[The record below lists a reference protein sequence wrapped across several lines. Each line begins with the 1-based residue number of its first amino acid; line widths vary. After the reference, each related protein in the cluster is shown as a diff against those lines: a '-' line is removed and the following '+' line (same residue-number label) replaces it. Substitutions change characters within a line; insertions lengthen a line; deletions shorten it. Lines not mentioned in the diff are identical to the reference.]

1 MRLRLFLIFAL
12 VIAITLAGVA
22 VFARQTTANEVRMFV
37 NRGGAIGVDDFV
49 TTLET
54 YYAEQGS
61 WQGVEDVFP
70 HQGQGRSNG
79 AGQGRGQGSGQGI
92 GSELVLVDAAGRV
105 IYGPTDLETGTQVD
119 IDAYGTTIPLHAK
132 ADVIGYLLVANVT
145 TVPNFE
151 DNLLQRL
158 DEALVKAAMIA
169 AGLALVLA
177 VILAY
182 LLLRPVRQLT
192 QAATRLSEGDLSQ
205 RVAVSGRDELATL
218 GKTFN
223 QMAASLEDAQATRQ
237 AMTADIA
244 HELRTPLAVQQAH
257 LEALQ
262 DGVYSLELENLEP
275 IIDQNHLLARLV
287 NDLRTLALAD
297 AGELTLECVETDVA
311 GLVARTAGRFQPQA
325 AQKGIQVEID
335 VPENCPQLE
344 ADAARLQQIVN
355 NLLQNALQHTPQ
367 DGHITVNLRCSGE
380 SLALSVRDSGPGIPA
395 EALPHVFERF
405 YRADRGRSRVDGG
418 TGLGL
423 AIARK
428 LAEAHGGQLT
438 AGNHAAGGA
447 EFQMVLPV
455 GRGKN

>member
-54 YYAEQGS
+54 YYAEQDS
-61 WQGVEDVFP
+61 WQDVADLFP
-70 HQGQGRSNG
+70 HQGQGRGNG
-79 AGQGRGQGSGQGI
+79 AGQGRGQGSGQGV
-92 GSELVLVDAAGRV
+92 GSDLVLVDAAGKV
-105 IYGPTDLETGTQVD
+105 VYGPTDLQVGAQVD
-119 IDAYGTTIPLHAK
+119 IDTYGTAIPLHDK
-132 ADVIGYLLVANVT
+132 ADVIGYLLAANVT

-158 DEALVKAAMIA
+158 DDALVKAAMIA

-192 QAATRLSEGDLSQ
+192 QAATEMAAGDLSQ
-205 RVAVSGRDELATL
+205 RVTVSGRDELATL
-218 GKTFN
+218 GRTFN

-262 DGVYSLELENLEP
+262 DGVYPLELENLEP
-275 IIDQNHLLARLV
+275 IIDQNRLLARLV
-287 NDLRTLALAD
+287 DDLRTLALAD
-297 AGELTLECVETDVA
+297 AGELTLERVETDVA

-325 AQKGIQVEID
+325 TQKGIQVQIT
-335 VPENCPQLE
+335 VPDEGCPHIQ
-344 ADAARLQQIVN
+344 ADPARLQQIVN
-355 NLLQNALQHTPQ
+355 NLLQNALQHSPQ
-367 DGHITVNLRCSGE
+367 DGQIAVSLHCSGE
-380 SLALSVRDSGPGIPA
+380 SLDLTVHDSGPGIPA
-395 EALPHVFERF
+395 EALPHIFERF
-405 YRADRGRSRVDGG
+405 YRADRGRSRADGG

-438 AGNHAAGGA
+438 AGNHEAGGA
-447 EFQMVLPV
+447 EFRMRLPV
-455 GRGKN
+455 REN

>member
-1 MRLRLFLIFAL
+1 VRN
-12 VIAITLAGVA
+12 
-22 VFARQTTANEVRMFV
+22 QT
-37 NRGGAIGVDDFV
+37 
-49 TTLET
+49 
-54 YYAEQGS
+54 S
-61 WQGVEDVFP
+61 
-70 HQGQGRSNG
+70 
-79 AGQGRGQGSGQGI
+79 
-92 GSELVLVDAAGRV
+92 
-105 IYGPTDLETGTQVD
+105 
-119 IDAYGTTIPLHAK
+119 
-132 ADVIGYLLVANVT
+132 GYLLASNET
-145 TVPNFE
+145 TIPNFE
-151 DNLLQRL
+151 DNLLRRL

-262 DGVYSLELENLEP
+262 DGVYPLELENLEP

-287 NDLRTLALAD
+287 DDLRTLALAD
-297 AGELTLECVETDVA
+297 AGELTLERVETDVA

-325 AQKGIQVEID
+325 TQKGIQVQID

-344 ADAARLQQIVN
+344 ADPARLQQIVN

-367 DGHITVNLRCSGE
+367 DGHIVVSLRCIGAN
-380 SLALSVRDSGPGIPA
+380 LDLTVRDNGPGIPA

-405 YRADRGRSRVDGG
+405 YRADRGRSRADGG

-428 LAEAHGGQLT
+428 LAEAHGGILK

-447 EFQMVLPV
+447 EFRLVLPL
-455 GRGKN
+455 GREKN